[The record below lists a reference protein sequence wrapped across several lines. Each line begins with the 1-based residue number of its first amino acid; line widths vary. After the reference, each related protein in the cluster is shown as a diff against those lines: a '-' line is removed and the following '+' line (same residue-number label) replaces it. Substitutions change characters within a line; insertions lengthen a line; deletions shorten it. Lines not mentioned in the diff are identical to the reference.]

1 MLFAML
7 IAVVL
12 VAVTVVMHAA
22 GLSLLIW
29 SITKS
34 GAALPTQ
41 NWRVAWLLIR
51 VAWVLILIHT
61 SEVMVWA
68 LFYLSVGCL
77 PNLESA
83 FYFSGV
89 TYATIGYGDLLLKE
103 PWRFL
108 APFEGVTGI
117 LMCGLS
123 ASLFYVLGS
132 RIYSSRLEAKTK

>member
-1 MLFAML
+1 
-7 IAVVL
+7 
-12 VAVTVVMHAA
+12 
-22 GLSLLIW
+22 
-29 SITKS
+29 
-34 GAALPTQ
+34 
-41 NWRVAWLLIR
+41 
-51 VAWVLILIHT
+51 
-61 SEVMVWA
+61 MVWA

>member
-29 SITKS
+29 SMTKS

-132 RIYSSRLEAKTK
+132 RIYSSRLEAKKK

>member
-123 ASLFYVLGS
+123 ASLFYVIGS

>member
-29 SITKS
+29 SMTKS

>member
-7 IAVVL
+7 RAVVL

-29 SITKS
+29 SMTKS

-41 NWRVAWLLIR
+41 NWSVAWLLIR

>member
-29 SITKS
+29 SMTKS

-41 NWRVAWLLIR
+41 NWRVPWLLIR

>member
-29 SITKS
+29 SMTKS

-108 APFEGVTGI
+108 ALFEGVTGI

-123 ASLFYVLGS
+123 ASLFYVIGS

>member
-29 SITKS
+29 SMTKS

-108 APFEGVTGI
+108 ALFEGVTGI

>member
-29 SITKS
+29 SMTKS

-89 TYATIGYGDLLLKE
+89 TYGTIGYGDLLLKE

-108 APFEGVTGI
+108 ALFEGVTGI

-132 RIYSSRLEAKTK
+132 RIYSSRLEAKKK

>member
-29 SITKS
+29 SMTKS

-123 ASLFYVLGS
+123 ASLFYVIGS

>member
-29 SITKS
+29 SVTKS